1 MIFCAAAVLILF
13 CNIVILRLS
22 FVLWLSWKCFANSLL
37 FGLFLM
43 STLCLEKHSESF
55 SSVWSIY
62 KTLSLKHCAAWI
74 ISVSLQFPV
83 SFIFSVVFNLSL
95 VMIFAVVICRQSMH
109 FQQNDTFFY
118 LVFLSRTLT
127 IHRTVGEEEGYFFNS
142 SLQLPLTS
150 QTLITQAITAES
162 SPLHMASSPIRTGD
176 LWFPS
181 ASCQPRTYVPL
192 EWHCWS
198 CFIKG

>member
-1 MIFCAAAVLILF
+1 MCSCSFDII
-13 CNIVILRLS
+13 CNIVILRSS

-95 VMIFAVVICRQSMH
+95 VMSFAVVICRQSMH

-127 IHRTVGEEEGYFFNS
+127 IHRTIHS
-142 SLQLPLTS
+142 SLPLPLTS
-150 QTLITQAITAES
+150 QALITQAITAES
-162 SPLHMASSPIRTGD
+162 SPLHMANSPIRTGE

-181 ASCQPRTYVPL
+181 ASRQPRTYVPL

-198 CFIKG
+198 FFTKR